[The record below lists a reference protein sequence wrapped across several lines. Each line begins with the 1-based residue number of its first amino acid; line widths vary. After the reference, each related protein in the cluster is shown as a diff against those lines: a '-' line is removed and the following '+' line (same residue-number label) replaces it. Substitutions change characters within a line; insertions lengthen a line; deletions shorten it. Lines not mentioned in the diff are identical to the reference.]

1 MVGHLHIGVQLA
13 TRCLERLA
21 QPFAVG
27 KLIVLRE
34 KTGIAIMAPL
44 NDVQGLIGKVD
55 SGATRHRN
63 RAVNSSKILGR
74 I

>member
-13 TRCLERLA
+13 TRCLERLT

-27 KLIVLRE
+27 KIIILRE

-44 NDVQGLIGKVD
+44 NDVQGLIGKMD
-55 SGATRHRN
+55 SGAARHWN
-63 RAVNSSKILGR
+63 RAVIISR
-74 I
+74 F